1 MMETTTKATRSDSF
15 CVGLKNDIDEID
27 VAYCG
32 PVAEIVA
39 QKLVDLFSSSS
50 SSRTSSSSRR
60 RISPLRKL
68 GEIIQEEEEGEDK
81 DEDKED
87 NENAMRTRTP
97 TTTPTTTTNPRIVV
111 IVVETV
117 ENDEIAKEG
126 LEVVKILLNASKKK
140 KRNETTKTKS
150 KRRRKYVLVG
160 VGDSRFLAERQYFR
174 SNQNSAEDCNAA
186 ARVLDKL
193 LEKSDAWE
201 RVGKRLELDYGREF
215 EGKLE
220 RWVTSLMMAKD
231 DFP

>member
-1 MMETTTKATRSDSF
+1 METTTKASLDS
-15 CVGLKNDIDEID
+15 CVVKNDDEID

-50 SSRTSSSSRR
+50 SRTSSSYR
-60 RISPLRKL
+60 RISPLKL
-68 GEIIQEEEEGEDK
+68 GEIIQEEEEEDK

-87 NENAMRTRTP
+87 NDNAMRTRT
-97 TTTPTTTTNPRIVV
+97 TTTPTKTPRVVV

-193 LEKSDAWE
+193 LEKSDTWE

>member
-1 MMETTTKATRSDSF
+1 METTTKASLDS
-15 CVGLKNDIDEID
+15 CVVKNDDEID

-50 SSRTSSSSRR
+50 SRTSSSHR
-60 RISPLRKL
+60 RISPLKL
-68 GEIIQEEEEGEDK
+68 GEIIQEEEEEDK

-87 NENAMRTRTP
+87 NDNAMRTRT
-97 TTTPTTTTNPRIVV
+97 TTTPTKTPRVVV

-126 LEVVKILLNASKKK
+126 LEVVKILLNALKKINK
-140 KRNETTKTKS
+140 TTKKS

-193 LEKSDAWE
+193 LEKSDTWE

>member
-1 MMETTTKATRSDSF
+1 METTTKASLDS
-15 CVGLKNDIDEID
+15 CVVKNDDEID

-50 SSRTSSSSRR
+50 SRTSSSHR
-60 RISPLRKL
+60 RISPLKL
-68 GEIIQEEEEGEDK
+68 GEIIQEEEEDKDK

-87 NENAMRTRTP
+87 NDNAMRTRT
-97 TTTPTTTTNPRIVV
+97 TTTPTKTPRVVV

-126 LEVVKILLNASKKK
+126 LEVVKILLNALKK

-150 KRRRKYVLVG
+150 KQRRKYVLVG

-193 LEKSDAWE
+193 LEKSDTWE

>member
-15 CVGLKNDIDEID
+15 CVVKNEIDEID

-60 RISPLRKL
+60 RISSLKL
-68 GEIIQEEEEGEDK
+68 GEIIQEEDKDK

-97 TTTPTTTTNPRIVV
+97 TTTPPTTTNPRIVV

>member
-1 MMETTTKATRSDSF
+1 MMETTTKASLDS
-15 CVGLKNDIDEID
+15 CVVKNDDEID

-50 SSRTSSSSRR
+50 SRTSSSHR
-60 RISPLRKL
+60 RISSLKL
-68 GEIIQEEEEGEDK
+68 GEIIQEEDK

-87 NENAMRTRTP
+87 NDNAMRTRT
-97 TTTPTTTTNPRIVV
+97 TTTPTKTPRVVV

-126 LEVVKILLNASKKK
+126 LEVVKILLNALKK

-193 LEKSDAWE
+193 LEKSDTWE

>member
-1 MMETTTKATRSDSF
+1 MMETTTKASLDS
-15 CVGLKNDIDEID
+15 CVVKNDDEID

-50 SSRTSSSSRR
+50 SRTSSSHR
-60 RISPLRKL
+60 RISPLKL
-68 GEIIQEEEEGEDK
+68 GEIIQEEEEDK

-87 NENAMRTRTP
+87 NDNAMRTRT
-97 TTTPTTTTNPRIVV
+97 TTTPTKTPRVVV

-193 LEKSDAWE
+193 LEKSDTWE

>member
-1 MMETTTKATRSDSF
+1 METTTKASFDS
-15 CVGLKNDIDEID
+15 CVKNDDEIV

-39 QKLVDLFSSSS
+39 QKLVDLLSSS
-50 SSRTSSSSRR
+50 SSRTSSQR
-60 RISPLRKL
+60 RISPLKL
-68 GEIIQEEEEGEDK
+68 GEIIQEEEDK

-97 TTTPTTTTNPRIVV
+97 TTTPTTTTTPRIVV

-126 LEVVKILLNASKKK
+126 LEVVKILLNALK

>member
-1 MMETTTKATRSDSF
+1 MTTKKTTA
-15 CVGLKNDIDEID
+15 
-27 VAYCG
+27 
-32 PVAEIVA
+32 
-39 QKLVDLFSSSS
+39 
-50 SSRTSSSSRR
+50 
-60 RISPLRKL
+60 
-68 GEIIQEEEEGEDK
+68 
-81 DEDKED
+81 
-87 NENAMRTRTP
+87 
-97 TTTPTTTTNPRIVV
+97 TTPTTPRVVV

-126 LEVVKILLNASKKK
+126 LEVVKILLNALKK

-193 LEKSDAWE
+193 LEKSDTWE

>member
-1 MMETTTKATRSDSF
+1 MMETTTKASLDS
-15 CVGLKNDIDEID
+15 CVVKNDDEID

-50 SSRTSSSSRR
+50 SRTSSSHR
-60 RISPLRKL
+60 RISPLKL
-68 GEIIQEEEEGEDK
+68 GEIIQEEEDK

-87 NENAMRTRTP
+87 NDNAMRTRT
-97 TTTPTTTTNPRIVV
+97 TTTPTKTPRVVV

-126 LEVVKILLNASKKK
+126 LEVVKILLNALKK

-193 LEKSDAWE
+193 LEKSDTWE

>member
-1 MMETTTKATRSDSF
+1 MMETTTKARGLDS
-15 CVGLKNDIDEID
+15 CVVKNDDEID

-50 SSRTSSSSRR
+50 SRTSSSHRR
-60 RISPLRKL
+60 TSPLKL
-68 GEIIQEEEEGEDK
+68 GEIIIQEEEEDK

-87 NENAMRTRTP
+87 NDNAMRTRT
-97 TTTPTTTTNPRIVV
+97 TTTPTKTPRVVV

-126 LEVVKILLNASKKK
+126 LEVVKILLNALKK

-193 LEKSDAWE
+193 LEKSDRWE

>member
-1 MMETTTKATRSDSF
+1 MMETTTKARGLDS
-15 CVGLKNDIDEID
+15 CVVKNDDEID

-50 SSRTSSSSRR
+50 SSRTSSQR

-68 GEIIQEEEEGEDK
+68 GEIIQEEEE
-81 DEDKED
+81 DKEEED
-87 NENAMRTRTP
+87 NDNDNAKTTTKTTAKTP
-97 TTTPTTTTNPRIVV
+97 TTPRIVV

-126 LEVVKILLNASKKK
+126 LEVVKILLNALKK

-193 LEKSDAWE
+193 LEKSDTWE

>member
-1 MMETTTKATRSDSF
+1 METTTKAS
-15 CVGLKNDIDEID
+15 LEID
-27 VAYCG
+27 VAHCG

-68 GEIIQEEEEGEDK
+68 GEIIQEEEDK

-97 TTTPTTTTNPRIVV
+97 TTTPTTTNPRIVV

>member
-1 MMETTTKATRSDSF
+1 METTTKATRSDSF
-15 CVGLKNDIDEID
+15 CVVKNDIDEID

-60 RISPLRKL
+60 RISPLKL
-68 GEIIQEEEEGEDK
+68 GEIIQEEEDK

>member
-1 MMETTTKATRSDSF
+1 MMETTTKASLDS
-15 CVGLKNDIDEID
+15 CVVKNDDEID

-50 SSRTSSSSRR
+50 SRTSSSHR
-60 RISPLRKL
+60 RISPLKL
-68 GEIIQEEEEGEDK
+68 GEIIQEEEVEDK

-87 NENAMRTRTP
+87 NDNAMRTRT
-97 TTTPTTTTNPRIVV
+97 TKTPTKTPRVVV

-126 LEVVKILLNASKKK
+126 LEVVKILLNALKK

-193 LEKSDAWE
+193 LEKSDTWE

>member
-1 MMETTTKATRSDSF
+1 METTTKAS
-15 CVGLKNDIDEID
+15 LEID

-50 SSRTSSSSRR
+50 SRTSSSSHR
-60 RISPLRKL
+60 RISPLKL
-68 GEIIQEEEEGEDK
+68 GEIIQEEEEEEDK

-87 NENAMRTRTP
+87 NENAMTTRT
-97 TTTPTTTTNPRIVV
+97 TITPTTTNPRIVV

-126 LEVVKILLNASKKK
+126 LEVVKILLNASKK

-193 LEKSDAWE
+193 LERSDAWE

>member
-1 MMETTTKATRSDSF
+1 MMETTTKASLDS
-15 CVGLKNDIDEID
+15 CVVKNDDEID

-50 SSRTSSSSRR
+50 SRTSSSYR
-60 RISPLRKL
+60 RISPLKL
-68 GEIIQEEEEGEDK
+68 GEIIQEEEEEDK

-87 NENAMRTRTP
+87 NDNAMRTRT
-97 TTTPTTTTNPRIVV
+97 TTTPTKTHRVVV

-126 LEVVKILLNASKKK
+126 LEVVKILLNALKKINK
-140 KRNETTKTKS
+140 TTKKKS

>member
-1 MMETTTKATRSDSF
+1 METTTKAS
-15 CVGLKNDIDEID
+15 LEID

-68 GEIIQEEEEGEDK
+68 GEIIQEEDKDK

>member
-1 MMETTTKATRSDSF
+1 METTTKASLDS
-15 CVGLKNDIDEID
+15 CVVKNDDEID

-50 SSRTSSSSRR
+50 SRTSSSHR
-60 RISPLRKL
+60 RISPLKL
-68 GEIIQEEEEGEDK
+68 GEIIQEEEEEDK

-87 NENAMRTRTP
+87 NDNAMRTRT
-97 TTTPTTTTNPRIVV
+97 TTTPTKTPRVVV

-126 LEVVKILLNASKKK
+126 LEVVKILLNALKK

-193 LEKSDAWE
+193 LEKSDTWE

>member
-1 MMETTTKATRSDSF
+1 METTTKASLDS
-15 CVGLKNDIDEID
+15 CVVKNDDEID

-50 SSRTSSSSRR
+50 SRTSSSHR
-60 RISPLRKL
+60 RISPLKL
-68 GEIIQEEEEGEDK
+68 GEIIQEEE

-87 NENAMRTRTP
+87 NDNAMRTRT
-97 TTTPTTTTNPRIVV
+97 TTTPTKTPRVVV

-126 LEVVKILLNASKKK
+126 LEVVKILLNALKK

-193 LEKSDAWE
+193 LEKSDTWE

>member
-1 MMETTTKATRSDSF
+1 METTTKASFDS
-15 CVGLKNDIDEID
+15 CVKNDDEIV

-50 SSRTSSSSRR
+50 SRTSSQR

-68 GEIIQEEEEGEDK
+68 GEIIQEEEE
-81 DEDKED
+81 DKEEED
-87 NENAMRTRTP
+87 NDNDNAM
-97 TTTPTTTTNPRIVV
+97 TTTKTTATTPRVVV

-160 VGDSRFLAERQYFR
+160 VGDTRFLAERQYFR

-193 LEKSDAWE
+193 LEKSDRWE

-220 RWVTSLMMAKD
+220 RWVRLMMAKD
-231 DFP
+231 DFPPLFVD

>member
-1 MMETTTKATRSDSF
+1 MMETTTKAS
-15 CVGLKNDIDEID
+15 LEID

-50 SSRTSSSSRR
+50 SSRTSSSSSRR

-68 GEIIQEEEEGEDK
+68 GEIIQEEEDK

-97 TTTPTTTTNPRIVV
+97 TTPPTTTTNPRIVV

-126 LEVVKILLNASKKK
+126 LEVVKILLNALKKINK
-140 KRNETTKTKS
+140 TTKKKS

>member
-1 MMETTTKATRSDSF
+1 METTTKAS
-15 CVGLKNDIDEID
+15 LEID

-50 SSRTSSSSRR
+50 SSRTSSSSSSRR

-68 GEIIQEEEEGEDK
+68 GEIIQEEEDK

-97 TTTPTTTTNPRIVV
+97 TTPPPTTTNPRIVV

>member
-1 MMETTTKATRSDSF
+1 METTTKATRSDSF
-15 CVGLKNDIDEID
+15 CVGLKNEIDEID

-50 SSRTSSSSRR
+50 SSRTSSSSSRR

-68 GEIIQEEEEGEDK
+68 GEIIQEEEE
-81 DEDKED
+81 DKEEED
-87 NENAMRTRTP
+87 NDNDNAKTTTKTTAKTP
-97 TTTPTTTTNPRIVV
+97 TTPRIVV

-126 LEVVKILLNASKKK
+126 LEVVKILLNALKK

-150 KRRRKYVLVG
+150 RRSRKYVLVG

>member
-1 MMETTTKATRSDSF
+1 MMMETTTKASFDS
-15 CVGLKNDIDEID
+15 CVKNDDEIV

-39 QKLVDLFSSSS
+39 QKLVDLLLVSLSSS
-50 SSRTSSSSRR
+50 SSRTSSQR
-60 RISPLRKL
+60 RISPLKL
-68 GEIIQEEEEGEDK
+68 GEIIQEEEE
-81 DEDKED
+81 DKEEE
-87 NENAMRTRTP
+87 NEDDDAMTTT
-97 TTTPTTTTNPRIVV
+97 TTTPTKTPRVVV

-126 LEVVKILLNASKKK
+126 LEVVKILLNALKKINK
-140 KRNETTKTKS
+140 TTKKS

-193 LEKSDAWE
+193 LEKSDTWE

-220 RWVTSLMMAKD
+220 RWVTSLAAKD
-231 DFP
+231 AFP

>member
-1 MMETTTKATRSDSF
+1 METTTKASFDS
-15 CVGLKNDIDEID
+15 CVKNDDEIV

-39 QKLVDLFSSSS
+39 QKLVDIFSSS
-50 SSRTSSSSRR
+50 SSRTSSQR
-60 RISPLRKL
+60 RISPLKL
-68 GEIIQEEEEGEDK
+68 GEIIQEEEEEEDK

-87 NENAMRTRTP
+87 NENAMRTRT
-97 TTTPTTTTNPRIVV
+97 TTTPTTTNPCIVV

-126 LEVVKILLNASKKK
+126 LEVVKILLNALKKINK
-140 KRNETTKTKS
+140 TTKKKS

-193 LEKSDAWE
+193 LEKSDKWE

-220 RWVTSLMMAKD
+220 RWVTSLVAKD
-231 DFP
+231 DFL

>member
-1 MMETTTKATRSDSF
+1 M
-15 CVGLKNDIDEID
+15 
-27 VAYCG
+27 
-32 PVAEIVA
+32 
-39 QKLVDLFSSSS
+39 
-50 SSRTSSSSRR
+50 
-60 RISPLRKL
+60 
-68 GEIIQEEEEGEDK
+68 
-81 DEDKED
+81 
-87 NENAMRTRTP
+87 
-97 TTTPTTTTNPRIVV
+97 V

-193 LEKSDAWE
+193 LEKSDRWE

-220 RWVTSLMMAKD
+220 RWVRLMMAKD
-231 DFP
+231 DFPPLFVD

>member
-1 MMETTTKATRSDSF
+1 
-15 CVGLKNDIDEID
+15 
-27 VAYCG
+27 
-32 PVAEIVA
+32 
-39 QKLVDLFSSSS
+39 
-50 SSRTSSSSRR
+50 
-60 RISPLRKL
+60 
-68 GEIIQEEEEGEDK
+68 
-81 DEDKED
+81 
-87 NENAMRTRTP
+87 MRTRT
-97 TTTPTTTTNPRIVV
+97 TTTPTKTPRVVV

-126 LEVVKILLNASKKK
+126 LEVVKILLNALK

-193 LEKSDAWE
+193 LEKSDTWE

>member
-1 MMETTTKATRSDSF
+1 METTTKASLDS
-15 CVGLKNDIDEID
+15 CVVKNDDEID

-50 SSRTSSSSRR
+50 SRTSSSHR
-60 RISPLRKL
+60 RISPLKL
-68 GEIIQEEEEGEDK
+68 GEIIIQEEEEGEEDK

-87 NENAMRTRTP
+87 NDNAMRTRT
-97 TTTPTTTTNPRIVV
+97 TTTPTKTPRVVV

-126 LEVVKILLNASKKK
+126 LEVVKILLNALKK

-193 LEKSDAWE
+193 LEKSDTWE

>member
-15 CVGLKNDIDEID
+15 CVVKNDIDEID

-60 RISPLRKL
+60 RISPLKL
-68 GEIIQEEEEGEDK
+68 GEIIQEEEDK

-201 RVGKRLELDYGREF
+201 RGGKRLELDYGREF

-231 DFP
+231 DLP

>member
-1 MMETTTKATRSDSF
+1 METTTKASLDS
-15 CVGLKNDIDEID
+15 CVVKNDDEID

-50 SSRTSSSSRR
+50 SRTSSSHR
-60 RISPLRKL
+60 RISPLKL
-68 GEIIQEEEEGEDK
+68 GEIIIQEEEEEEEEDK

-87 NENAMRTRTP
+87 NDNAMRTRT
-97 TTTPTTTTNPRIVV
+97 TTTPTKTPRVVV

-126 LEVVKILLNASKKK
+126 LEVVKILLNALKK

-193 LEKSDAWE
+193 LEKSDTWE

>member
-1 MMETTTKATRSDSF
+1 MMETTTKASLLDS
-15 CVGLKNDIDEID
+15 CVVKNDDEID

-50 SSRTSSSSRR
+50 SRTSSSHR
-60 RISPLRKL
+60 RISPLKL
-68 GEIIQEEEEGEDK
+68 GEIIQEEEEDKDK

-87 NENAMRTRTP
+87 NDNAMRTRT
-97 TTTPTTTTNPRIVV
+97 TTTPTKTPRVVV

-126 LEVVKILLNASKKK
+126 LEVVKILLNALKK

-150 KRRRKYVLVG
+150 KQRRKYVLVG

-193 LEKSDAWE
+193 LEKSDTWE

-220 RWVTSLMMAKD
+220 RWVTSLAAKD

>member
-1 MMETTTKATRSDSF
+1 MMETTTKARGLDS
-15 CVGLKNDIDEID
+15 CVVKNDDEID

-50 SSRTSSSSRR
+50 SRTSSSHR
-60 RISPLRKL
+60 RISPLKL
-68 GEIIQEEEEGEDK
+68 GEIIQEEEEDKDK

-87 NENAMRTRTP
+87 NDNAMRTRT
-97 TTTPTTTTNPRIVV
+97 TTTPTKTPRVVV

-126 LEVVKILLNASKKK
+126 LEVVKILLNALKK

-150 KRRRKYVLVG
+150 KQRRKYVLVG

-193 LEKSDAWE
+193 LEKSDTWE

>member
-1 MMETTTKATRSDSF
+1 MMETTTKASLDS
-15 CVGLKNDIDEID
+15 CVVKNDDEID

-50 SSRTSSSSRR
+50 SRTSSQR
-60 RISPLRKL
+60 RISPLKL
-68 GEIIQEEEEGEDK
+68 GEIIQEEEE
-81 DEDKED
+81 DKEEED
-87 NENAMRTRTP
+87 NDNDNAM
-97 TTTPTTTTNPRIVV
+97 TTTKTTATTPRVVV

-126 LEVVKILLNASKKK
+126 LEVVKILFNALKK

-150 KRRRKYVLVG
+150 KQRRKYVLVG
-160 VGDSRFLAERQYFR
+160 VGDTRFLAERQYFR

-193 LEKSDAWE
+193 LEKSDRWE

-220 RWVTSLMMAKD
+220 RWVRLMMAKD
-231 DFP
+231 DFPPLFVD

>member
-1 MMETTTKATRSDSF
+1 METTTKASFDS
-15 CVGLKNDIDEID
+15 CVKNDDEIV

-39 QKLVDLFSSSS
+39 QKLVDLLSSS
-50 SSRTSSSSRR
+50 SSRTSSQR
-60 RISPLRKL
+60 RISPLKL
-68 GEIIQEEEEGEDK
+68 GEIIQEEEEE
-81 DEDKED
+81 EDKEED
-87 NENAMRTRTP
+87 NDNAMTTTKT
-97 TTTPTTTTNPRIVV
+97 TTTPTTHRVVV

-126 LEVVKILLNASKKK
+126 LEVVKILLNALKKINK
-140 KRNETTKTKS
+140 TTKKS

-193 LEKSDAWE
+193 LEKSDRWE

-220 RWVTSLMMAKD
+220 RWVRLMMAKD
-231 DFP
+231 DFPPLVVDRIT

>member
-1 MMETTTKATRSDSF
+1 METTTKASFDS
-15 CVGLKNDIDEID
+15 CVKNDDEIV

-50 SSRTSSSSRR
+50 SRTSSQR
-60 RISPLRKL
+60 RISPLKL
-68 GEIIQEEEEGEDK
+68 GEIIQEEEE
-81 DEDKED
+81 EDKEEED
-87 NENAMRTRTP
+87 NDNAM
-97 TTTPTTTTNPRIVV
+97 TTTKTTATTPRVVV

-126 LEVVKILLNASKKK
+126 LEVVKILLNALKKINK
-140 KRNETTKTKS
+140 TTKKKS

-160 VGDSRFLAERQYFR
+160 VGDTRFLAERQYFR

-193 LEKSDAWE
+193 LEKSDRWE

-220 RWVTSLMMAKD
+220 RWVRLMMAKD
-231 DFP
+231 DFPPLFVD

>member
-97 TTTPTTTTNPRIVV
+97 TTTPTTTTTPRIVV

>member
-1 MMETTTKATRSDSF
+1 MMETTTKAS
-15 CVGLKNDIDEID
+15 LEID
-27 VAYCG
+27 VVYCG

-50 SSRTSSSSRR
+50 SSRTSSSSSRR

-68 GEIIQEEEEGEDK
+68 GEIIQEEEEEDKDK

-97 TTTPTTTTNPRIVV
+97 TTTPTTTNPRIVV

>member
-15 CVGLKNDIDEID
+15 CVVKNDIDEID

-68 GEIIQEEEEGEDK
+68 GEIIQEEEEDKDK

-97 TTTPTTTTNPRIVV
+97 TTPPTTTTTPRIVV

>member
-1 MMETTTKATRSDSF
+1 METTTKARGLDS
-15 CVGLKNDIDEID
+15 CVVKNDDEID

-50 SSRTSSSSRR
+50 SRTSSSHR
-60 RISPLRKL
+60 RISPLKL
-68 GEIIQEEEEGEDK
+68 GEIIIQEEEEEEEEEDK

-87 NENAMRTRTP
+87 NDNAMRTRT
-97 TTTPTTTTNPRIVV
+97 TTTPTKTPRVVV

-126 LEVVKILLNASKKK
+126 LEVVKILLNALKK

-193 LEKSDAWE
+193 LEKSDTWE

>member
-15 CVGLKNDIDEID
+15 CVVKNEIDEID

-60 RISPLRKL
+60 RISPLKL
-68 GEIIQEEEEGEDK
+68 GEIIQEEDKDK

-97 TTTPTTTTNPRIVV
+97 TTPTTTKTPRIVV